1 MCFRI
6 CVPSVSLTCEKLHLR
21 TYIPACRH
29 LLLVRFRTYSGK
41 ESKAQYTYEY
51 SETCS
56 DVRTVFRMWVSLQ
69 RSLRRPEAVGFNAA
83 TAPTNPRKRKVESE
97 DGTPKRK
104 LFGDE
109 GSEDAIES

>member
-1 MCFRI
+1 MLLSPFRALLVYSWQPFLRDIRLLQCERLAGQTCERVVGMCFRI

-21 TYIPACRH
+21 TYIPACTH

-56 DVRTVFRMWVSLQ
+56 DVRTVFRMWV
-69 RSLRRPEAVGFNAA
+69 
-83 TAPTNPRKRKVESE
+83 
-97 DGTPKRK
+97 
-104 LFGDE
+104 
-109 GSEDAIES
+109 